1 LRPFQEPHFLIV
13 AVLVPD
19 IRSVQL
25 RDLINITI
33 VEPYTTKTAL
43 RIGICGP
50 GEGRRKLEQKETTTM
65 NNNYPLNIGALFKN
79 ENSQSTKAPV
89 LTGTIDLDR
98 ALVTHLFRLIE
109 SGKRA
114 RISLGGWKNVS
125 KTGKAYFT
133 IKASPEY
140 KPQDTELPID
150 EDDDGLDL

>member
-1 LRPFQEPHFLIV
+1 
-13 AVLVPD
+13 
-19 IRSVQL
+19 
-25 RDLINITI
+25 
-33 VEPYTTKTAL
+33 
-43 RIGICGP
+43 
-50 GEGRRKLEQKETTTM
+50 M

-114 RISLGGWKNVS
+114 RISLGGWKNIS
-125 KTGKAYFT
+125 RTGKAYFT

-140 KPQDTELPID
+140 KPKDAEQLLDDQE
-150 EDDDGLDL
+150 DDGLDL

>member
-1 LRPFQEPHFLIV
+1 
-13 AVLVPD
+13 
-19 IRSVQL
+19 
-25 RDLINITI
+25 
-33 VEPYTTKTAL
+33 
-43 RIGICGP
+43 
-50 GEGRRKLEQKETTTM
+50 M

-114 RISLGGWKNVS
+114 RISLGGWKNIS
-125 KTGKAYFT
+125 STGKSYFT

-140 KPQDTELPID
+140 KPRDTELPID

>member
-1 LRPFQEPHFLIV
+1 
-13 AVLVPD
+13 
-19 IRSVQL
+19 
-25 RDLINITI
+25 
-33 VEPYTTKTAL
+33 
-43 RIGICGP
+43 
-50 GEGRRKLEQKETTTM
+50 M

-114 RISLGGWKNVS
+114 RISLGGWKNISS

-140 KPQDTELPID
+140 KPKDAEQLL
-150 EDDDGLDL
+150 DDQEEDGLDL

>member
-1 LRPFQEPHFLIV
+1 
-13 AVLVPD
+13 
-19 IRSVQL
+19 
-25 RDLINITI
+25 
-33 VEPYTTKTAL
+33 
-43 RIGICGP
+43 
-50 GEGRRKLEQKETTTM
+50 M

-140 KPQDTELPID
+140 KPRDSVLPVD
-150 EDDDGLDL
+150 DQEDDGLDL

>member
-1 LRPFQEPHFLIV
+1 
-13 AVLVPD
+13 
-19 IRSVQL
+19 
-25 RDLINITI
+25 
-33 VEPYTTKTAL
+33 
-43 RIGICGP
+43 
-50 GEGRRKLEQKETTTM
+50 M

-79 ENSQSTKAPV
+79 EHRQTKKTPL

-109 SGKRA
+109 AGKRA
-114 RISLGGWKNVS
+114 RISLGGWKNIS

-140 KPQDTELPID
+140 MPQDAELPIG

>member
-1 LRPFQEPHFLIV
+1 
-13 AVLVPD
+13 
-19 IRSVQL
+19 
-25 RDLINITI
+25 
-33 VEPYTTKTAL
+33 
-43 RIGICGP
+43 
-50 GEGRRKLEQKETTTM
+50 M

-79 ENSQSTKAPV
+79 EHRQTKKSPM

-98 ALVTHLFRLIE
+98 ALVTHLFRLID

-140 KPQDTELPID
+140 KPKDSEQPLDYD
-150 EDDDGLDL
+150 EDDGLDL